1 MKRSANYETN
11 NGVIQVRPN
20 MVQTKDGVTY
30 KQNGEPE
37 FAYMTIFT
45 TTSKIHVN
53 KEYVRELIEILEALE
68 ARYITKTE

>member
-30 KQNGEPE
+30 KPSGEPE
-37 FAYMTIFT
+37 FAYLTIFT
-45 TTSKIHVN
+45 NTSKIHVN